1 MIEEIKL
8 VNRNLEEDT
17 TNETPFNGS
26 SDITFDDSGNIVR
39 CVDEEGLEQN
49 LLKAVLTSTQLNGYG
64 TDMFSLLGKK
74 NIELIRGKLMYNV
87 LTSLNF
93 LKKIQS
99 SYLQQFPTYNKKS
112 IISNIFNIK
121 SDKRTKTDLKV
132 SIKIQSLDSQT
143 KNLKKLEEVNFN
155 IEN

>member
-17 TNETPFNGS
+17 TNDTPFNGS
-26 SDITFDDSGNIVR
+26 SDIDFDDTGNIIK

-49 LLKAVLTSTQLNGYG
+49 LLKAVLTSTQTNGYG

-74 NIELIRGKLMYNV
+74 NIELIRGKLMYNI

-93 LKKIQS
+93 LKKVQS
-99 SYLQQFPTYNKKS
+99 NYLKQHATYNKKS
-112 IISNIFNIK
+112 MVANIFNIK
-121 SDKRTKTDLKV
+121 SSKQTQTDLRVSLKV
-132 SIKIQSLDSQT
+132 QSLDSLL
-143 KNLKKLEEVNFN
+143 KNEQKLEEVNFN
-155 IEN
+155 VID